1 MKNLV
6 DKEQAVA
13 LKEAG
18 MPITYRYTGMIY
30 SKESGKRGKEMILPD
45 LDSAANWLREAKGLH
60 VYADPCHDW
69 SVWYGVCM
77 QRGASGGHISSE
89 QYDTHEAAQR
99 AAISHALKMIKG
111 L

>member
-6 DKEQAVA
+6 DKEQAIA

-18 MPITYRYTGMIY
+18 MPITYRYTGTIY
-30 SKESGKRGKEMILPD
+30 TKESGKRGKEMILPS
-45 LDSAANWLREAKGLH
+45 LDEAANWLREAKGLH
-60 VYADPCHDW
+60 VRIMPPKYWNVWDWVIDVKGSEPICNSGDLADTYE
-69 SVWYGVCM
+69 S
-77 QRGASGGHISSE
+77 
-89 QYDTHEAAQR
+89 AQR